1 MAHQHGHQGGGNT
14 PAHHH
19 DCGGLFG
26 CGDEK
31 GIEVVREDDRRGRKA
46 VKPPRRRL
54 SRF

>member
-14 PAHHH
+14 PVHHH

-26 CGDEK
+26 GGDEK
-31 GIEVVREDDRRGRKA
+31 GVEVVREDDRSGRKA
-46 VKPPRRRL
+46 VKPPRRQL